1 MEELLSQT
9 LRLTLWGMGMTFASI
24 GILVLGMYLM
34 TYLTRERREE
44 EGDVMAAPLEREAV
58 EVEMERERK
67 RKAVAAA
74 VAAAVAVALAQGEQQ
89 PAKPVA
95 LPTAMRALLDEPWNA
110 YARGLHVLRRQRYEA
125 HRWRR

>member
-9 LRLTLWGMGMTFASI
+9 LWLTLWGMGMTFASI
-24 GILVLGMYLM
+24 GFLVLGMYLM
-34 TYLTRERREE
+34 TYLTRGRREE
-44 EGDVMAAPLEREAV
+44 EGDIMAAPLEREAV
-58 EVEMERERK
+58 EVEIERERK

-74 VAAAVAVALAQGEQQ
+74 VAAALAREEQQ
-89 PAKPVA
+89 PVEPVA